1 MSFVTSAM
9 FQNFYTA
16 TRLDNQYSQQ
26 RNNQE
31 LMNMMGNSQGINPE
45 QALRREQQIT
55 FTSLTNWLMA
65 KYAEKAEQALDKQ
78 KKKDIEQSFNT
89 FA

>member
-1 MSFVTSAM
+1 MSFVTNAM

-16 TRLDNQYSQQ
+16 TRLDNQHSKQQ
-26 RNNQE
+26 CNQE
-31 LMNMMGNSQGINPE
+31 LMNMMGNSQGLDSG
-45 QALRREQQIT
+45 QTLRREQQIT
-55 FTSLTNWLMA
+55 FTSLTNWLMT

-78 KKKDIEQSFNT
+78 KKKDIEHQFNT